1 MPARFAV
8 EAGAQNGDSVYP
20 VKNFS
25 AVLFSGNPTLSQ
37 TVPFSGEV
45 KPLEHQIALINSP
58 ENGQND
64 RKTTSYD
71 KKSDLIFTVMW
82 PVQELL
88 TRVETSILPK
98 MINAT
103 APDGAPPRR
112 SKTVE
117 PFICRFSWL
126 GCEDDRFMRVPP
138 GYNLIRPGK
147 TPDLMI
153 GVETPY
159 FSLHK
164 FLSSIVYTTKISAYV
179 LLMV

>member
-88 TRVETSILPK
+88 TRVENSLPPQNDK
-98 MINAT
+98 RRR
-103 APDGAPPRR
+103 PRRGAPAA
-112 SKTVE
+112 VQD
-117 PFICRFSWL
+117 
-126 GCEDDRFMRVPP
+126 G
-138 GYNLIRPGK
+138 
-147 TPDLMI
+147 
-153 GVETPY
+153 
-159 FSLHK
+159 
-164 FLSSIVYTTKISAYV
+164 
-179 LLMV
+179 